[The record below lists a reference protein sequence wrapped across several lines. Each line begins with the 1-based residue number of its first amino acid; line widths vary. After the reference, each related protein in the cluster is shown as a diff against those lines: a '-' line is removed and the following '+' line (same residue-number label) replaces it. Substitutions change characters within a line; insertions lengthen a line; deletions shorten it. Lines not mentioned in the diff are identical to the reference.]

1 MKRIFPVLVYF
12 LLVNWTAN
20 AQLAAGVYVTNIKC
34 ADSCTGTAVMNVT
47 GGVPPY
53 YYNWSTGATSNQIT
67 QICAGEISVTVTDNV
82 DSIVVDSAIIFQ
94 PPAVAHVFITA
105 NPTCNGDI
113 NGLVDVQITGG
124 TQPYSFCLHFND
136 TSPQICFSKRLNSL
150 VAIPTY
156 FPATT
161 YYLEI
166 TDANG
171 CFSYDSVTLTDPP
184 PLVFDTILI
193 SRQGTNYCNYDLKL
207 LANGGVP
214 PYRYT
219 WDDTTNNLLDS
230 IQNKCPG
237 IHYIRVTDVN
247 GCFLL
252 DTVVICQANSS
263 SFTQSIC
270 NGDTV
275 YIGNYIHTQTG
286 TYTDTLT
293 NITGC
298 DSIVTLNLTVNNRD
312 TINIFSGLCSG
323 DSVYFYGRYIDS
335 VGIYDTLLS
344 GGCDTLVILTLL
356 TQDPPGPTYIYD
368 TICANNPILF
378 NGVYVDTTGFYYAH
392 YSTGTSCDSLV
403 ILQLT
408 VNPVPVVTLSWDS
421 LIAEDNVSPSGTL
434 AAWNGGSCGND
445 PVIFGLKEGSPL
457 GGTYSGEYV
466 QNNIIDFDSVLL
478 YGYSQPDDRIIYTY
492 NDTNGCSASAV
503 DTIVIHF
510 GCQGINT
517 INPNSLFTLYP
528 NPADDYVMIDF
539 DAAYTGSTIFI
550 KDITGRQLLQ
560 TKLTTSPQQLPIGN
574 LPPGVYLVTLYNN
587 GQMGARLL
595 VKE

>member
-1 MKRIFPVLVYF
+1 MKRILPVLAYF

-20 AQLAAGVYVTNIKC
+20 AQLAAGVYVTYIKC
-34 ADSCTGTAVMNVT
+34 ADSCTGTAAVNVT

-82 DSIVVDSAIIFQ
+82 DSIVVDSAIILQ
-94 PPAVAHVFITA
+94 PTAVTHAFIIRNPA
-105 NPTCNGDI
+105 CNGDI
-113 NGLVDVQITGG
+113 DGLVDVQITGG
-124 TQPYSFCLHFND
+124 VSPYSYCLHFND
-136 TSPQICFSKRLNSL
+136 TSPQLCFSKIVNDF
-150 VAIPTY
+150 VPVPTY

-161 YYLEI
+161 YYIEI

-193 SRQGTNYCNYDLKL
+193 SRQGSNYCNYDLKL

-214 PYRYT
+214 PYLYT

-230 IQNKCPG
+230 IQNICPG
-237 IHYIRVTDVN
+237 IHYIGVTDVN
-247 GCFLL
+247 GCFLF

-263 SFTQSIC
+263 SLTQSIC
-270 NGDTV
+270 NGDTF
-275 YIGNYIHTQTG
+275 YIGTHAHIQTG

-293 NITGC
+293 NINGC
-298 DSIVTLNLTVNNRD
+298 DSIVTLNLTVTHRD

-368 TICANNPILF
+368 TICANSPILF
-378 NGVYVDTTGFYYAH
+378 NGVYVDTAGFYYAH
-392 YSTGTSCDSLV
+392 YSTGTSCDSMV
-403 ILQLT
+403 IMQLT
-408 VNPVPVVTLSWDS
+408 VNPLPVVTLSIACDFADQYACWWSSSLLAQCANCDSINWQVNGISVDSIHNDTLS
-421 LIAEDNVSPSGTL
+421 LISPESGNYGLPGTTIIVPL
-434 AAWNGGSCGND
+434 
-445 PVIFGLKEGSPL
+445 FGRE
-457 GGTYSGEYV
+457 
-466 QNNIIDFDSVLL
+466 IICAI
-478 YGYSQPDDRIIYTY
+478 GH
-492 NDTNGCSASAV
+492 NGCGSFSV
-503 DTIVIHF
+503 CDTIILV
-510 GCQGINT
+510 GEGINT
-517 INPNSLFTLYP
+517 INPNNLFTLYP

-539 DAAYTGSTIFI
+539 DAAYTGSTILI

-560 TKLTTSPQQLPIGN
+560 SKLSTSPQQLPTGN
-574 LPPGVYLVTLYNN
+574 LPPGVYMVTLYNN
-587 GQMGARLL
+587 GQIGARLL